1 MVRGGNRAW
10 VAHARLTTTE
20 AIHNHQ
26 VVDTLSITLAALSDP
41 TRRAILGRLK
51 AGPASVTE
59 LSEPFGVS
67 QQAISKHLA
76 YLERANLVRTR
87 REGRLQ
93 VRELN
98 PTPIREVADWTGE
111 YRIYWNGAFSRL
123 RDLADRPAADRQR
136 RKKRP

>member
-1 MVRGGNRAW
+1 M
-10 VAHARLTTTE
+10 
-20 AIHNHQ
+20 
-26 VVDTLSITLAALSDP
+26 VVDRLSITLAALSDP

-51 AGPASVTE
+51 AGPASVAE

-87 REGRLQ
+87 REGRQQ

-98 PTPIREVADWTGE
+98 AAPIREVADWTEE
-111 YRIYWNGAFSRL
+111 YRRYWAGAFGRL
-123 RDLADRPAADRQR
+123 RDLMDRQATAQSR
-136 RKKRP
+136 RRTKP